1 MTLQKYLDPSNAID
15 IIEKVKT
22 LRTIGEIKLL
32 AEEFFPGWY
41 VSTAKEYS
49 KDYPS
54 LTENWKLICNSIK
67 TTQAQILLVDEVY
80 FDDEHSIIR
89 MISECFTRAGF
100 SVRKKND
107 YTECSNCGSIIP
119 SVELWRIFKE
129 KGFKVPITWS
139 SDCVSCFYT

>member
-1 MTLQKYLDPSNAID
+1 MTSQKYLDPPNAID

-22 LRTIGEIKLL
+22 LPTIGDIKLL

-49 KDYPS
+49 KDYPN
-54 LTENWKLICNSIK
+54 LRENWAVVCKAIK
-67 TTQAQILLVDEVY
+67 TTQAQILLVDEVC

-89 MISECFTRAGF
+89 MFSECFTRAGF

-107 YTECSNCGSIIP
+107 YTECSKCGAIIP
-119 SVELWRIFKE
+119 SIELWSVFKE

-139 SDCVSCFYT
+139 CDCVSC